1 MLDRD
6 GWFANCENECGA
18 ASCDQ
23 LKPDDFKDADTC
35 LRSEFQKVGFI
46 LCGDKVSF
54 CEANLSFEGACDLLP
69 HPIENNVRRFY
80 HRI

>member
-35 LRSEFQKVGFI
+35 LRNEFHKVGCVFPSP
-46 LCGDKVSF
+46 LYRHLK
-54 CEANLSFEGACDLLP
+54 
-69 HPIENNVRRFY
+69 
-80 HRI
+80 

>member
-35 LRSEFQKVGFI
+35 LRNEFHKVGCVFPSPLYRRLTNLESTLIFLLDRCGI
-46 LCGDKVSF
+46 LHKNH
-54 CEANLSFEGACDLLP
+54 EW
-69 HPIENNVRRFY
+69 
-80 HRI
+80 